1 MSGVELELN
10 KVTAPIQLQTTKINT
25 KTGEQIPQIPASNE
39 IEKKIDSFEKTQ
51 EIQQTNIKEEEETKN
66 KANNNQ
72 PKSFKEKIARFCKTF
87 VKTGDYV
94 KATGATVIYGGLAA
108 GAIMFSNWLFKGWPK
123 VIKKQIKFED
133 MFNKP
138 LKCISKSSKIFAGLT
153 AAAIGGYQFAKAY
166 LKSNQHAALVD
177 QKLNNYS
184 KVKS

>member
-10 KVTAPIQLQTTKINT
+10 KVTASIQLQSA
-25 KTGEQIPQIPASNE
+25 KTNNKTDEQKTQITASNATE
-39 IEKKIDSFEKTQ
+39 QKPDSFEKTQ
-51 EIQQTNIKEEEETKN
+51 EIPQTNIKEEETKN
-66 KANNNQ
+66 EENNNQ
-72 PKSFKEKIARFCKTF
+72 PKSFKEKFARFCKTF

-123 VIKKQIKFED
+123 VLKNQIKIED

-138 LKCISKSSKIFAGLT
+138 LKCISKSSKIFAGVT

-166 LKSNQHAALVD
+166 LKSNQHAAHVD

>member
-10 KVTAPIQLQTTKINT
+10 KVTAPVQLQSAKVNN
-25 KTGEQIPQIPASNE
+25 KTDEQIPASNATE
-39 IEKKIDSFEKTQ
+39 QKPDSFEKTL
-51 EIQQTNIKEEEETKN
+51 EIPQTNIKEEETQ
-66 KANNNQ
+66 NNQ
-72 PKSFKEKIARFCKTF
+72 PKSFKEKFASFCKTF
-87 VKTGDYV
+87 VKTGDYI
-94 KATGATVIYGGLAA
+94 KATGATVIYGGLTA

-123 VIKKQIKFED
+123 VMKKQIKFED

-138 LKCISKSSKIFAGLT
+138 LKCISKSSKIFAGVA

-166 LKSNQHAALVD
+166 LKSNQHAAHVD

>member
-1 MSGVELELN
+1 MSGLELELN
-10 KVTAPIQLQTTKINT
+10 KVSAPIQLQTA
-25 KTGEQIPQIPASNE
+25 KTNNKKDEQIPQIPASNE
-39 IEKKIDSFEKTQ
+39 KKKKTDSFEKTQ
-51 EIQQTNIKEEEETKN
+51 EIPQINIKEEKINN
-66 KANNNQ
+66 KEKNNQ
-72 PKSFKEKIARFCKTF
+72 PKSFKEKFASFCKTF
-87 VKTGDYV
+87 VKTGDYI

-138 LKCISKSSKIFAGLT
+138 LKCISKSSKIFAGVT

-166 LKSNQHAALVD
+166 LKSNQHAAHVD

>member
-10 KVTAPIQLQTTKINT
+10 KITAPIQLQTAKTNNNT
-25 KTGEQIPQIPASNE
+25 DGQIPQIPASNE
-39 IEKKIDSFEKTQ
+39 TEKKTDSFEKTQ
-51 EIQQTNIKEEEETKN
+51 EIPQTNIKEEEINN
-66 KANNNQ
+66 KENNKH
-72 PKSFKEKIARFCKTF
+72 PKSFKEKFASFCKTF
-87 VKTGDYV
+87 VKTGDCI

-123 VIKKQIKFED
+123 VMKKQIKFED

-138 LKCISKSSKIFAGLT
+138 LKCISKSSKIFAGVT
-153 AAAIGGYQFAKAY
+153 VAAIGGYQFAKAY
-166 LKSNQHAALVD
+166 LKSNQHAAHVD

>member
-10 KVTAPIQLQTTKINT
+10 KVTAPIQLQTTKINN
-25 KTGEQIPQIPASNE
+25 KTDEQKTQIAASNA
-39 IEKKIDSFEKTQ
+39 IEQKPDSFEKTL
-51 EIQQTNIKEEEETKN
+51 EIPQTNIKEEEPQ
-66 KANNNQ
+66 NNQ
-72 PKSFKEKIARFCKTF
+72 PKSFKEKFASFCKTF
-87 VKTGDYV
+87 VKTGDYI

-123 VIKKQIKFED
+123 VMKKQIKFED

-138 LKCISKSSKIFAGLT
+138 LKCISKSSKIFAGVT

-166 LKSNQHAALVD
+166 LKSNQHAAHVD

>member
-1 MSGVELELN
+1 MSGLELELN
-10 KVTAPIQLQTTKINT
+10 KVTAPVQLQSA
-25 KTGEQIPQIPASNE
+25 KTNNKTDEQIPQIHASNE
-39 IEKKIDSFEKTQ
+39 TEQKPDSFEKTQ
-51 EIQQTNIKEEEETKN
+51 EIPQKTIKEEEINHK
-66 KANNNQ
+66 KKNNQ
-72 PKSFKEKIARFCKTF
+72 PKSFKEKFASFCKTF
-87 VKTGDYV
+87 VKTGDYI

-123 VIKKQIKFED
+123 VMKKQIKFED

-138 LKCISKSSKIFAGLT
+138 LKCISKSSKIFAGIT

>member
-10 KVTAPIQLQTTKINT
+10 KVTAPMQLQSA
-25 KTGEQIPQIPASNE
+25 KTNNKTDEQKTQIAASNTTE
-39 IEKKIDSFEKTQ
+39 QKPDSFEKTL
-51 EIQQTNIKEEEETKN
+51 EIPQTNIKEEETQ
-66 KANNNQ
+66 NNQ
-72 PKSFKEKIARFCKTF
+72 PKSFKEKFASFCKTF

-94 KATGATVIYGGLAA
+94 KATGATVIYGGLTA

-123 VIKKQIKFED
+123 VMKKQIKFED

-138 LKCISKSSKIFAGLT
+138 LKCISKSSKIFAGVA

-166 LKSNQHAALVD
+166 LKSNQHAAHVD

>member
-10 KVTAPIQLQTTKINT
+10 KVTAPMQLQSAKVNN
-25 KTGEQIPQIPASNE
+25 KTDKQIPASNE
-39 IEKKIDSFEKTQ
+39 TEQKPDSFEKTL
-51 EIQQTNIKEEEETKN
+51 EIPQTNIKEEETQN
-66 KANNNQ
+66 KENNNQ
-72 PKSFKEKIARFCKTF
+72 PKSFKEKFASFCKTF
-87 VKTGDYV
+87 VKTGDYI

-166 LKSNQHAALVD
+166 LKSNQHAAHVD

>member
-10 KVTAPIQLQTTKINT
+10 KVTAPLQLQTNKMDK
-25 KTGEQIPQIPASNE
+25 KTDEQIHQITVSNE
-39 IEKKIDSFEKTQ
+39 TEQKPDSFEKTQ
-51 EIQQTNIKEEEETKN
+51 EIPQINIKEEKINN
-66 KANNNQ
+66 KEKNNQ
-72 PKSFKEKIARFCKTF
+72 PKSFKEKFASFCKTF
-87 VKTGDYV
+87 VKTGDYI

-123 VIKKQIKFED
+123 VMKKQIKFED

-138 LKCISKSSKIFAGLT
+138 LKCISKSSKIFAGVT

-166 LKSNQHAALVD
+166 LKSNQHAAHVD